1 MLLVKASKLGSF
13 CLFLVCFG
21 VNFKYHDDF
30 KQSVSWV
37 EMNFAV
43 SFLFSLLV
51 SYKDD
56 QNVYDI
62 T

>member
-21 VNFKYHDDF
+21 VNFKYHDDV

-37 EMNFAV
+37 KMNFAV
-43 SFLFSLLV
+43 SFRFSLLV
-51 SYKDD
+51 SYEDD